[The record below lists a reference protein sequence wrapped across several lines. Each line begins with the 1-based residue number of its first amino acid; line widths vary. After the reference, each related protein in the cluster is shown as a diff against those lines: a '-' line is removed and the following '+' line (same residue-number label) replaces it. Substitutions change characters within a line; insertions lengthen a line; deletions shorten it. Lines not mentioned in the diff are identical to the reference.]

1 MFTFAKV
8 FLYESTD
15 YFCDE
20 VTMSTVGTYRLN
32 VALLLTHHHGSSHNS
47 PGLRTFNY

>member
-1 MFTFAKV
+1 M

-32 VALLLTHHHGSSHNS
+32 VALLLTHHRGFSHNM